1 MVKLVQ
7 ALLWIRD
14 VLLNS
19 VDDEVGFF
27 LSFSA
32 IFKRKMQKLPLF
44 SCI

>member
-19 VDDEVGFF
+19 VDDMDEMTS
-27 LSFSA
+27 LSYYVVDYSA
-32 IFKRKMQKLPLF
+32 PKG
-44 SCI
+44 